1 MNLPHTK
8 ERLTMFEQRRK
19 GRKYTFFV
27 EKRTEKQCHSF
38 NFQVLKINSTYVI
51 YYKGRY

>member
-1 MNLPHTK
+1 MNLP
-8 ERLTMFEQRRK
+8 QRRSYLQCLNREEK
-19 GRKYTFFV
+19 GESTLFFV